1 MKVYFLF
8 YLGGKINKVKVAF
21 IARKQDILLDN
32 VLKTKEKETI
42 EISGKI
48 IECQDSTLKKGNTR
62 DTLMKNLFVRKDMS
76 EMIEIE
82 GNIVEMTSEKGE
94 MTEIEEMKDKEE
106 GDTKIIDMTNI

>member
-1 MKVYFLF
+1 MKNLVRNF
-8 YLGGKINKVKVAF
+8 
-21 IARKQDILLDN
+21 DN
-32 VLKTKEKETI
+32 NFRLHHKCL
-42 EISGKI
+42 ISGKI